1 VIPTNRLDLNLLNIF
16 ITIYRESSLTR
27 ASEILHLTQPA
38 VSHSLARLRD
48 QFDDP
53 CSAARATKWSPRPWL
68 SAWPTQS
75 TLA

>member
-38 VSHSLARLRD
+38 VSH
-48 QFDDP
+48 
-53 CSAARATKWSPRPWL
+53 PW
-68 SAWPTQS
+68 QD
-75 TLA
+75 